1 MPQIGQPLYR
11 NQSLFLLRIRLSGSP
26 QQYQQCSHKCK
37 KDTVHISPGK
47 VKIHLPESLLVQAK
61 RHQKTHTVNLPGE
74 AVNAVSAQLLIV
86 QQKHQDR
93 ETDSQTDS
101 QRKITAILQPHMSQ
115 RKTDAAFL
123 SLLRDEHTAELVQQ
137 IRKSRKEAY
146 SQPNGGHEVP
156 EFAVEHSPQ
165 HQNSC
170 GPHQYDRKARLR
182 HRCQ

>member
-1 MPQIGQPLYR
+1 MQ
-11 NQSLFLLRIRLSGSP
+11 
-26 QQYQQCSHKCK
+26 

-146 SQPNGGHEVP
+146 SQPNGGHEVRNLLWNILHSIRIP
-156 EFAVEHSPQ
+156 AAPTSTIVKLGFAIVAS
-165 HQNSC
+165 N
-170 GPHQYDRKARLR
+170 R
-182 HRCQ
+182 

>member
-1 MPQIGQPLYR
+1 
-11 NQSLFLLRIRLSGSP
+11 
-26 QQYQQCSHKCK
+26 
-37 KDTVHISPGK
+37 
-47 VKIHLPESLLVQAK
+47 
-61 RHQKTHTVNLPGE
+61 
-74 AVNAVSAQLLIV
+74 
-86 QQKHQDR
+86 
-93 ETDSQTDS
+93 
-101 QRKITAILQPHMSQ
+101 MSQ

-156 EFAVEHSPQ
+156 EFAVDHSPQ
-165 HQNSC
+165 HQNPR